1 MQASIYGGETVKQG
15 TFLYDGTVI
24 CDVRIVRT
32 ETRYG
37 SGDHEDPP
45 EIRDDRPGP
54 CFYVEWGSTRTRGE
68 LTSGSGGY
76 TTLSDAIRAV
86 EQAVSGVRWTDE
98 DST

>member
-1 MQASIYGGETVKQG
+1 MQASIYKGETVKQG

-37 SGDHEDPP
+37 SGDEEDPP
-45 EIRDDRPGP
+45 EIREDHPGP
-54 CFYVEWGSTRTRGE
+54 CFYVEWGSTSRRGE
-68 LTSGSGGY
+68 YSSGGGGY
-76 TTLSDAIRAV
+76 ATLPDAMRAV
-86 EQAVSGVRWTDE
+86 EQRVPGVKWIDE